1 MPLTVVAVTVPCN
14 AAVPATRVAVMT
26 RPLSVAITLPRQSCT
41 WIAGCGAKITPAVAL
56 AGGAVWNPKVLA
68 PPEPKLIAGL
78 VLAVL
83 ALLVMSV
90 AVTVALLPVVRVIA
104 KVFVPATNAVLAG
117 RIAFTSLE
125 LRPTVSVTLVAM
137 FQFASTALTVT
148 LNAVQADCAVGV
160 PLFPLLVPGTVV
172 SPGANNCSLTKVP
185 ALTV

>member
-1 MPLTVVAVTVPCN
+1 MPLTVVALTVPCN

-41 WIAGCGAKITPAVAL
+41 WIAGCGAKITPAVTL

-90 AVTVALLPVVRVIA
+90 AVTVP
-104 KVFVPATNAVLAG
+104 
-117 RIAFTSLE
+117 
-125 LRPTVSVTLVAM
+125 
-137 FQFASTALTVT
+137 
-148 LNAVQADCAVGV
+148 
-160 PLFPLLVPGTVV
+160 LVPGGR
-172 SPGANNCSLTKVP
+172 GAPMGLAP
-185 ALTV
+185 ATH